1 MSVWSALWRDLNTP
15 DRFAAQPYLG
25 LINQVGHLSVGR
37 YAAETVGSIWH
48 QTAESV
54 PNLWAV
60 AVALTGLYVVLIE
73 LVKQKW
79 SGVDTVN
86 DSGFFALGAFYL
98 PLAMSLTPSGRW
110 FRVGD
115 WSFGNLVW
123 LACVV
128 LALAL
133 YVYPRARRAYGG
145 TNDPAE

>member
-1 MSVWSALWRDLNTP
+1 MWQVWRAFWSELNTP
-15 DRFAAQPYLG
+15 DRFRGAPYIA
-25 LINQVGHLSVGR
+25 LINQVGHISLGR

-48 QTAESV
+48 QTAGTL

-60 AVALTGLYVVLIE
+60 AVALTGLYAVLIE

-79 SGVDTVN
+79 AGVDTVN

-123 LACVV
+123 LSCVA

-133 YVYPRARRAYGG
+133 YVWPRARRAFG
-145 TNDPAE
+145 AKQ